1 MKLTIKKQQMRNAAA
16 ALGFIVLS
24 IGSLSAQIKVSGT
37 VLDETGESIIG
48 ASVLEKGTTNGV
60 VTDIDGNF
68 AFTTQSDNATLVIS
82 FVGYATQELKAA
94 PNMKVTLTE
103 DSEILE
109 DVVVVGYGVQKKS
122 SVTGAISQVKA
133 EDMKNRTVTNAQTAL
148 QGKTAGVQVV
158 SAPAPGKSPSIRVRG
173 ISSNGSS
180 EPLYVVDGVR
190 LSDIGNLDPNDIE
203 SMEVLK
209 DAASAA
215 IYGAE
220 AGNGVVLI
228 TTKKGKSGS
237 RKISYEFQLASQ
249 KLNKIPDLLNGEEY
263 INYMSESGVMAR
275 KTLEDYWT
283 SRQSTNWIEE
293 AFENSL
299 QMKHNLSVS
308 GGNDNGA
315 YMLSLSYLD
324 DDGVV
329 KGGADTY
336 KRIAATINA
345 NYKLTS
351 WLNVGSTTNL
361 AKFDRTEVES
371 GEYGSGLIS
380 GALNMDPLTP
390 TVYTGGALPSHVTT
404 ALAAGHTLL
413 TDGDGNYYGISDIIS
428 GKTYNPFINRDHANT
443 SFWGYNVS
451 GSLYADITPFKDLVF
466 TSRFGYNLN
475 TFNGQDRQ
483 HPYYSNTENYLDYNQ
498 GSNQYSSTIY
508 YQWENFANYMHSFE
522 GGHNVNAMAGISFQ
536 KDDTNSQLLLAQPNG
551 EGAYLKDDDNFFYP
565 DFLSATATRKMS
577 GQRLRTAKFSYFFR
591 MGYDWKG
598 RYMLQGTL
606 RADAADT
613 SKLPKE
619 NRWGYFPAVSAGWT
633 VSEEPFW
640 NGIRDTFNSLKLR
653 ASWGQNGSLATLNNF
668 MYSTTIVNNAGYNY
682 IPGAEPA
689 TTGNN
694 DLKWETSEQLDFGVD
709 GRLLNDRLTFS
720 ADYYIK
726 KTKDLLVNGTVP
738 TLSLGG
744 TMSYI
749 NAGNVEN
756 KGWEFELGWRD
767 RIGKDFEWGIRG
779 NLSTLKNEVTY
790 LDPSL
795 SRIQGTT
802 NDGFSTYPTY
812 FEKGHAAYYFR
823 GYVFEG
829 VDKATGDPIFADLD
843 GSGIGGDDGDLTD
856 IGDAIPSVTYGVT
869 LTASWKGLDLTVF
882 GSGTAGNKNYLQ
894 MTSKDESKNNRL
906 KSVFYD
912 DRWTSD
918 NPNGSR
924 PRAGMNNLDK
934 YLLSSA
940 MVYSASYF
948 RIKQIQIGYS
958 LPKSLMHKTRLL
970 SGIRIYASLDDFFTF
985 NSYPG
990 LDPEIAPLS
999 SSGLG
1004 VDKGSYPGSK
1014 KVVFGINVDF

>member
-1 MKLTIKKQQMRNAAA
+1 MRNVAT

-351 WLNVGSTTNL
+351 WLNV
-361 AKFDRTEVES
+361 AAPP
-371 GEYGSGLIS
+371 I
-380 GALNMDPLTP
+380 
-390 TVYTGGALPSHVTT
+390 LPSSI
-404 ALAAGHTLL
+404 AL
-413 TDGDGNYYGISDIIS
+413 
-428 GKTYNPFINRDHANT
+428 
-443 SFWGYNVS
+443 
-451 GSLYADITPFKDLVF
+451 
-466 TSRFGYNLN
+466 
-475 TFNGQDRQ
+475 
-483 HPYYSNTENYLDYNQ
+483 
-498 GSNQYSSTIY
+498 
-508 YQWENFANYMHSFE
+508 
-522 GGHNVNAMAGISFQ
+522 
-536 KDDTNSQLLLAQPNG
+536 
-551 EGAYLKDDDNFFYP
+551 
-565 DFLSATATRKMS
+565 
-577 GQRLRTAKFSYFFR
+577 
-591 MGYDWKG
+591 
-598 RYMLQGTL
+598 
-606 RADAADT
+606 
-613 SKLPKE
+613 
-619 NRWGYFPAVSAGWT
+619 RW
-633 VSEEPFW
+633 
-640 NGIRDTFNSLKLR
+640 NR
-653 ASWGQNGSLATLNNF
+653 ASTVRASSVER
-668 MYSTTIVNNAGYNY
+668 STWI
-682 IPGAEPA
+682 
-689 TTGNN
+689 
-694 DLKWETSEQLDFGVD
+694 
-709 GRLLNDRLTFS
+709 
-720 ADYYIK
+720 
-726 KTKDLLVNGTVP
+726 
-738 TLSLGG
+738 
-744 TMSYI
+744 
-749 NAGNVEN
+749 
-756 KGWEFELGWRD
+756 
-767 RIGKDFEWGIRG
+767 
-779 NLSTLKNEVTY
+779 
-790 LDPSL
+790 
-795 SRIQGTT
+795 
-802 NDGFSTYPTY
+802 
-812 FEKGHAAYYFR
+812 H
-823 GYVFEG
+823 
-829 VDKATGDPIFADLD
+829 
-843 GSGIGGDDGDLTD
+843 
-856 IGDAIPSVTYGVT
+856 
-869 LTASWKGLDLTVF
+869 
-882 GSGTAGNKNYLQ
+882 
-894 MTSKDESKNNRL
+894 
-906 KSVFYD
+906 
-912 DRWTSD
+912 
-918 NPNGSR
+918 
-924 PRAGMNNLDK
+924 
-934 YLLSSA
+934 
-940 MVYSASYF
+940 
-948 RIKQIQIGYS
+948 
-958 LPKSLMHKTRLL
+958 
-970 SGIRIYASLDDFFTF
+970 
-985 NSYPG
+985 
-990 LDPEIAPLS
+990 
-999 SSGLG
+999 
-1004 VDKGSYPGSK
+1004 
-1014 KVVFGINVDF
+1014 